1 MKKIESMEWLSRI
14 SIILSILLSSFGIY
28 IIIKDLEILEGIVYI
43 FLAFS
48 ISIDNWM
55 KLFKNKKKS

>member
-1 MKKIESMEWLSRI
+1 MIKIESVKWLSRI
-14 SIILSILLSSFGIY
+14 AIILSILLLIFGIY
-28 IIIKDLEILEGIVYI
+28 LITKDAEILEGIVYI